1 MKETRTVKNLSLP
14 LSNNRITEEVN
25 KCRLVYEIVD
35 FTTSKKF
42 ANYKRKQGYIIRAIP
57 TSEVNFYT
65 WQGCWNDNHTV
76 PPSKPNHRI
85 PSYRIRWEGLR
96 DSWRLAE
103 IPRHHTLKRWLP
115 DTRRILGHVWT
126 VTSSIGVLKMFSK
139 QHYKTAGYIL
149 AKHQTQQELIDSF
162 IAFFEDDNPRFDR
175 DIFTTYIQN
184 LSRKE

>member
-65 WQGCWNDNHTV
+65 WQGC
-76 PPSKPNHRI
+76 
-85 PSYRIRWEGLR
+85 
-96 DSWRLAE
+96 
-103 IPRHHTLKRWLP
+103 
-115 DTRRILGHVWT
+115 
-126 VTSSIGVLKMFSK
+126 
-139 QHYKTAGYIL
+139 
-149 AKHQTQQELIDSF
+149 
-162 IAFFEDDNPRFDR
+162 
-175 DIFTTYIQN
+175 
-184 LSRKE
+184 